1 MTAGVNDDAMN
12 NQSSPYLKLT
22 KLSKRFPGVQAL
34 KDVSINANA
43 GEVLGLVG
51 VNGAGKSTLM
61 NLLAGIVRP
70 DDGSI
75 QIGGRIVEVLNPR
88 VAEDLGIAFIQQ
100 EIQVFSYLRV
110 YDNILIADLHK
121 WPIARPFP
129 ILSIPKLKV
138 EAKKYLEMLGCGTD
152 PGLRVER
159 LVVGERQM
167 VQVARA
173 LSQGGRI
180 LLFDEPTSSLSG
192 SEKRNLF
199 EVIRKLKNS
208 GFVIIYITHY
218 LDEVFEICDKVV
230 VLRDGQI
237 TCQGKVAEISKT
249 DLIRYMIGR
258 DIEQVSQDR
267 ERILGDIVLEAKGVT
282 GLTFPQ
288 NVSFSVREGEILGVW
303 GALGSGRTEL
313 LRALVGFDKV
323 RKGTVLYRLGTGLK
337 TANRKQLFRNIGFIT
352 EERHF
357 DGLFLQMPVWQNM
370 SSASLKTFASRLFR
384 IMNRKKEIA
393 RARSLM
399 KEVNIQAAGESM
411 LAYQLSG
418 GNQQKAI
425 IAKWMMKE
433 PKVMIMDEPTKG
445 VDVGAKAEIQRII
458 FEKARSGMSF
468 IVVSS
473 ELDEIM
479 SLCDRIIVLR
489 NGQISSELMR
499 SDFSKDR
506 LMSEA

>member
-1 MTAGVNDDAMN
+1 MN
-12 NQSSPYLKLT
+12 SQSSAYLRLI
-22 KLSKRFPGVQAL
+22 KLSKHFPGVQAL
-34 KDVSINANA
+34 KDVTINAYA
-43 GEVLGLVG
+43 GEILGLVG

-70 DDGSI
+70 DEGSI
-75 QIGGRIVEVLNPR
+75 EIGGRTVEILNPR

-100 EIQVFSYLRV
+100 EIQVFPYLRV

-121 WPIARPFP
+121 WPIARFLP
-129 ILSIPKLKV
+129 ILSIPKLKL
-138 EAKKYLEMLGCGTD
+138 EAKKYLEMLGCSTD
-152 PGLRVER
+152 PGLIVEK

-173 LSQGGRI
+173 LSQGGKI

-192 SEKRNLF
+192 SEKRSLF
-199 EVIRKLKNS
+199 DVIRKLKDS

-237 TCQGKVAEISKT
+237 TCQGNIAEISKT
-249 DLIRYMIGR
+249 DLIRNMIGR
-258 DIEQVSQDR
+258 DIEHVGQNSG
-267 ERILGDIVLEAKGVT
+267 RILGDIVLEAKGIT

-288 NVSFSVREGEILGVW
+288 NVSFSLKEGEILGVW

-313 LRALVGFDKV
+313 LRVLLGFDKV
-323 RKGTVLYRLGTGLK
+323 RKGTVLYRFGNDLQTI
-337 TANRKQLFRNIGFIT
+337 NRKQLFRIIGFIT
-352 EERHF
+352 EDRHF

-370 SSASLKTFASRLFR
+370 SSASLKIFASKLFR
-384 IMNRKKEIA
+384 IMNHRIEIA
-393 RARSLM
+393 RARSLI
-399 KEVNIQAAGESM
+399 KEVNIQAAGENM
-411 LAYQLSG
+411 LVYQLSG
-418 GNQQKAI
+418 GNQQKTI

-445 VDVGAKAEIQRII
+445 VDVGAKAEIQRLI